1 MVNCRWR
8 TKKGVCS
15 NTPRYHSS
23 LHLVNVSIRK
33 KDVHNKHILVW
44 SQSLFFVFP
53 MHQTSITQWYPIQ
66 QDLRIT
72 PYLPYVFYLY
82 TTTPSSPSQSPQWAA
97 RWYTQHEWNNKN
109 HHPSSPSPSS
119 SHPSPHHPPLTVQW
133 RIHGRKGPP
142 IPIRVCADPSLL
154 PSSLD
159 SQQTSLFPQQQLP
172 NTAHTPS
179 TSVPFLKS
187 HLQKCVRKG
196 NAPLAVATAKL
207 LMQRDMV
214 QLVRRLAI
222 IMVEDTDVHPSFNVL
237 TWWTVYLSHLVA
249 VRKQNGSDERL
260 TVHDVPMDL
269 CEWLLG
275 VVHVLCELPVFRQ
288 IPYDV
293 KSVSALPSLWMLM
306 RGVMEGQQQPQT
318 VSPSVS
324 DTSDT
329 TTPPPHPT
337 VVHTIY
343 SLLFRLTYGGL
354 KGDLRLLHGVVDA
367 YAHPPLVHTP
377 PSTWT
382 IPIRPII
389 YDTVV
394 RLLPESWDLDAID
407 FHVVPGLIRRL
418 EDRLE
423 EQRWRESQNGQDG
436 QDGQDGQNRI
446 PGIDVRRMIWENA
459 SSVNVRPVVQS
470 SRSVSPTET
479 RLWTVND
486 PTTCPLPYAN
496 ALWKEHLSVVRRW
509 QRYWLGVV

>member
-1 MVNCRWR
+1 
-8 TKKGVCS
+8 
-15 NTPRYHSS
+15 
-23 LHLVNVSIRK
+23 
-33 KDVHNKHILVW
+33 
-44 SQSLFFVFP
+44 
-53 MHQTSITQWYPIQ
+53 
-66 QDLRIT
+66 
-72 PYLPYVFYLY
+72 
-82 TTTPSSPSQSPQWAA
+82 
-97 RWYTQHEWNNKN
+97 
-109 HHPSSPSPSS
+109 
-119 SHPSPHHPPLTVQW
+119 
-133 RIHGRKGPP
+133 
-142 IPIRVCADPSLL
+142 
-154 PSSLD
+154 
-159 SQQTSLFPQQQLP
+159 
-172 NTAHTPS
+172 
-179 TSVPFLKS
+179 
-187 HLQKCVRKG
+187 
-196 NAPLAVATAKL
+196 
-207 LMQRDMV
+207 
-214 QLVRRLAI
+214 
-222 IMVEDTDVHPSFNVL
+222 MVEDTDVHPSFNVL

-288 IPYDV
+288 IPYDA

-306 RGVMEGQQQPQT
+306 RGVIEGQQQPQT

-324 DTSDT
+324 DTSGT

-423 EQRWRESQNGQDG
+423 EQRWRESQVGHNEH
-436 QDGQDGQNRI
+436 NEHNEEYKI
-446 PGIDVRRMIWENA
+446 PDIDVRRMIWENA
-459 SSVNVRPVVQS
+459 SSVNVRQVVRNTS
-470 SRSVSPTET
+470 CASLTET
-479 RLWTVND
+479 TNTHHWTID
-486 PTTCPLPYAN
+486 EATDCTPPYAN
-496 ALWKEHLSVVRRW
+496 GLWKEHLPVVRRW